1 MKRVVL
7 MILATFLT
15 FGVANAQLKLG
26 DKLKKG
32 LNALTEE
39 VEKTSSKNQQSTP
52 TPPQKPAQTAP
63 VQQPA
68 AVSSTPSEGFDEFSA
83 SNIPANALYVTIDR
97 GSARGTGTKDSP
109 LKDIQRAID
118 LAPNG
123 GVVCVAEGNY
133 LGNLDRGWM
142 EIKGKYVSIIG
153 GFNADFT
160 DRDPQKYVTRIQP
173 TVQQRGTIGM
183 GLLML
188 ECTSNMAASMV
199 IDGISFDLPE
209 DMVQGVYE
217 IWLEQDGFSW
227 LLDDSFE
234 VLAVAVEKRLKAV
247 RYYAPYIGASKIM
260 TEWSISL
267 DDPVSLTFSEYLV
280 EGDELSLNAYDR
292 YVCGEDGTFVLD
304 YDGRK
309 SSNDIEITYTR
320 DSEGKV
326 TGSDVLRYGKKEA
339 TPFVWTYG
347 TDGLLTDVS
356 SPVLVYK
363 TFEYEDGKMTG
374 FGQVSFVYGDASL
387 TNSPLAPDV
396 IWGYMSVQDPDNP
409 FLCFPYLL
417 GWYSGTSVL
426 LPEKIVMPSVTGTGT
441 VTYEMSY
448 EFDAEG
454 YVVSMSWNE
463 GGSEHWVEYLY

>member
-1 MKRVVL
+1 MNVMKRFVL
-7 MILATFLT
+7 LLMFLSLALGCQEKQGPLGSGSGNPLDECVIPEIVNAGGEGIIQWNGFTEEDDLVLSGSDGTEYDLSVSTVTGSGLIFKVPSDVPAGTYMLILVQGVRSELGEVKVLSPEMPVSGAEVPSAAFCGDAVSVSGMGFEDGCRIILINADSGSVFLEAFLT
-15 FGVANAQLKLG
+15 N
-26 DKLKKG
+26 
-32 LNALTEE
+32 
-39 VEKTSSKNQQSTP
+39 
-52 TPPQKPAQTAP
+52 
-63 VQQPA
+63 
-68 AVSSTPSEGFDEFSA
+68 
-83 SNIPANALYVTIDR
+83 
-97 GSARGTGTKDSP
+97 
-109 LKDIQRAID
+109 
-118 LAPNG
+118 
-123 GVVCVAEGNY
+123 
-133 LGNLDRGWM
+133 
-142 EIKGKYVSIIG
+142 
-153 GFNADFT
+153 
-160 DRDPQKYVTRIQP
+160 
-173 TVQQRGTIGM
+173 
-183 GLLML
+183 
-188 ECTSNMAASMV
+188 
-199 IDGISFDLPE
+199 DGISFDLPE

-304 YDGRK
+304 YDGRE

-326 TGSDVLRYGKKEA
+326 TGSDVLIYGKKEA

-356 SPVLVYK
+356 SPGLVYK

-426 LPEKIVMPSVTGTGT
+426 LPEKIVMPSVTGTGA
-441 VTYEMSY
+441 VTHEMSY

-454 YVVSMSWNE
+454 YVVSMSWNN